1 MAVTLPGK
9 EKTLLKGF
17 FSLKSPIQKAHTKK
31 YILSSTDRLVLVPVK
46 CLLISRVGGL
56 GKRVDRKLSSEQ
68 AVSLSHSS
76 LLLFKKSKIEIS
88 KLEKLQGN
96 LI

>member
-1 MAVTLPGK
+1 MAVTLPD
-9 EKTLLKGF
+9 EEDLTERV

-31 YILSSTDRLVLVPVK
+31 VHSLSTDRLVLVPVK

-68 AVSLSHSS
+68 AVSLSPPS